1 MGLADVHQAEE
12 PIAEKQEIGRAYQR
26 REIYCKMNICK
37 SYFMDLDGRL
47 KYKTLNGTNENAKE
61 INRQTRRNNEVQVKN
76 PRADEEN
83 NPTTASDHF
92 PWI

>member
-12 PIAEKQEIGRAYQR
+12 PIAEKQEIGRANQR

-47 KYKTLNGTNENAKE
+47 KYKTLK
-61 INRQTRRNNEVQVKN
+61 KY
-76 PRADEEN
+76 
-83 NPTTASDHF
+83 
-92 PWI
+92 